1 MEPGLIIA
9 GAAGIAALGIGL
21 GSAVRLIPMYAGA
34 RGELKRFEAGNE
46 AVILDDIEM
55 LEMERRHL
63 GSPPGRKRDASIV
76 GLYDSALRHSDGS
89 YTMGYRVELA
99 PTVYGED
106 HVIEARA
113 DAIARLLAVRKP
125 PGTVLQFRLSVGV
138 DPGRA
143 ILRHVA
149 TRDEGRTHAEAA
161 LFHNLGVEYYQE
173 AALRG
178 AFKQTVLTLWVR
190 VPVKHKSDAHS
201 NGLNTFVPAM
211 RREIKRH
218 GWMKLTGA
226 IAAGYEA
233 SSDDGIVRRIEGDER
248 EARAE
253 AERVFRL
260 VERESPLEM
269 KRLTRDELWAAVYLG
284 HSQDARGTP
293 ILPDEPGLDL
303 RDYLCGETIS
313 SQGPF
318 MLHGSHPAAVVS
330 MFVPPQPAVQADVL
344 RSLVLDSELSFRHT
358 IVAEFVYPDQR
369 KAVKLLDKRIRQVR
383 RTRLR
388 ADGRV
393 RETPEAHAAMADLQS
408 VRSEL
413 TGEREAVVKARIYA
427 VIYAPPARDE
437 VELVES
443 ASLLNGYCE
452 ELVSAMRRMPGADAS
467 REEPAALRAVYH
479 RALVGECDSR
489 PTGREITETAH
500 SLAPLVPS
508 ESIWEGSLR
517 PHTLFSTP
525 SGRLIG
531 FDLYDRAL
539 IPSPLVL
546 IVAAPGGGKSVL
558 MARTITDV
566 LGSRREARVRAVD
579 FGESMGPLVDVLKG
593 RHLRFNLSDTRTIN
607 VWDYEGLDNGDPP
620 DEVQIG
626 FVVGDLMQLA
636 QARETDSLAEDILN
650 TLVTEVYKN
659 EAPRNGKDLPKHEPT
674 HVHLLELLKSYPFKH
689 RAAQERA
696 ESLSLALER
705 FRDHPWLDAPTHLD
719 FAVDS
724 PFDVYELDSLEMFP
738 PRVQESLAFRVAAKV
753 TRSIGRLNEDGTRSP
768 TLLAFDEV
776 HKIVDR
782 YPAILKVIKKG
793 ARMGRKENVV
803 TMLASQGYQDFEGV
817 HDLTKTAGV
826 KIVGKQI
833 GEYDSLVTDA
843 GLAPVAVGA
852 INGIRNL
859 PGSHAQ
865 FLLAIGA
872 GDDKI
877 VEMIQV
883 DLSPMELWTF
893 TSNPDERNARA
904 RVTRLKS
911 GWTLAECIAWLAM
924 QYPRGLTAERLVEI
938 DESLLLEN
946 QTRERV
952 RHSPLTIDS

>member
-9 GAAGIAALGIGL
+9 GAAGVAGLGIGL
-21 GSAVRLIPMYAGA
+21 GTAVRLIPVYVSA
-34 RGELKRFEAGNE
+34 RGELKDFDNSSRA
-46 AVILDDIEM
+46 AVYDDIEM
-55 LEMERRHL
+55 LERERRYL
-63 GSPPGRKRDASIV
+63 GSPPGRKRDSSIV
-76 GLYDSALRHSDGS
+76 GIYESALRHADGS
-89 YTMGYRVELA
+89 YTMGYRLELA
-99 PTVYGED
+99 PTVFGDD

-125 PGTVLQFRLSVGV
+125 PGTVLQFRLSIGA

-143 ILRHVA
+143 VLRHVA
-149 TRDEGRTHAEAA
+149 TRDEGRTHPDAA
-161 LFHNLGVEYYQE
+161 LFHSLGVQYYQE

-178 AFKQTVLTLWVR
+178 AFKRSVLTLWVR
-190 VPVKHKSDAHS
+190 VPVKHSSDAHGR
-201 NGLNTFVPAM
+201 GLNNFVPAVS
-211 RREIKRH
+211 REIKRH
-218 GWMKLTGA
+218 GWMRFAAA
-226 IAAGYEA
+226 ISAGWES
-233 SSDDGIVRRIEGDER
+233 SSDEGIIRRIESDER
-248 EARAE
+248 EARIE

-260 VERESPLEM
+260 IERESPLEM
-269 KRLTRDELWAAVYLG
+269 KRLSRDELWEAVYLG
-284 HSQDARGTP
+284 HRQNAEGAP
-293 ILPDEPGLDL
+293 LLPDEPGVDL

-313 SQGPF
+313 NQGPF

-330 MFVPPQPAVQADVL
+330 MFVPPQPVIQANVL
-344 RSLVLDSELSFRHT
+344 RSLMLDGDLNFRHT
-358 IVAEFVYPDQR
+358 VVAEFVYPDQR

-388 ADGRV
+388 ADGRL
-393 RETPEAHAAMADLQS
+393 RETPEARAAMGDLES

-413 TGEREAVVKARIYA
+413 TGEREAVVKTRMYA
-427 VIYAPPARDE
+427 VVYGPPARTE
-437 VELVES
+437 AELSES
-443 ASLLNGYCE
+443 VSLLDGYCE
-452 ELVSAMRRMPGADAS
+452 ELVTAMRRMPGADAS
-467 REEPAALRAVYH
+467 REEPAALRAIYH
-479 RALVGECDSR
+479 RSLVGECDAR

-500 SLAPLVPS
+500 SLAALVPS
-508 ESIWEGSLR
+508 ESTWEGALR

-531 FDLYDRAL
+531 FDLYDRAQV
-539 IPSPLVL
+539 PSPLVL

-579 FGESMGPLVDVLKG
+579 FGESLGPLVDVLKG
-593 RHLRFNLSDTRTIN
+593 RHLRFNLTDTRTIN
-607 VWDYEGLDNGDPP
+607 VWDYDGLENGDPP

-650 TLVTEVYKN
+650 TLVSEVFKN
-659 EAPRNGKDLPKHEPT
+659 EAPRNAPDLPKHEPT

-689 RAAQERA
+689 KAAQERA

-705 FRDHPWLDAPTHLD
+705 FRDHPWLDSPTHLD

-753 TRSIGRLNEDGTRSP
+753 TRSIGRLNEDGTRAP

-782 YPAILKVIKKG
+782 YPAILKVIKRG

-803 TMLASQGYQDFEGV
+803 TMLASQGYQDFQHV

-826 KIVGKQI
+826 KLIGKQI
-833 GEYDSLVTDA
+833 GDFDRLVQDA
-843 GLAPVAVGA
+843 GLAPGAVGA
-852 INGIRNL
+852 VSAIRNV

-865 FLLAIGA
+865 FLLVLGA

-877 VEMIQV
+877 VEMVQV

-904 RVTRLKS
+904 RVAALKPE
-911 GWTLAECIAWLAM
+911 WTLAECIAWLAA
-924 QYPRGLTAERLVEI
+924 QYPRGLTAERLVAI
-938 DESLLLEN
+938 DESLLLEDEV
-946 QTRERV
+946 ER
-952 RHSPLTIDS
+952 SD